1 MLAFSWVLAFGLE
14 LAALA
19 AFGVWGAQTGP
30 NLGVRVLLGV
40 GAPLLVAIFWG
51 AFLSPRAA
59 FWLPPTLHWPLK
71 LLVFAAAVGALAAG
85 GQVGW
90 ALGYAGC
97 SVLYLSL
104 CRFLPSRDLTA

>member
-1 MLAFSWVLAFGLE
+1 MLALSWVLAFGLE
-14 LAALA
+14 LAALT

-59 FWLPPTLHWPLK
+59 FWLPPTLRGSLK

-85 GQVGW
+85 RPVGW
-90 ALGYAGC
+90 AVGCAGC
-97 SVLYLSL
+97 SALYLASCGL
-104 CRFLPSRDLTA
+104 LPRPT

>member
-19 AFGVWGAQTGP
+19 AFGLWGAQTGP
-30 NLGVRVLLGV
+30 NLGVGALLGV

-59 FWLPPTLHWPLK
+59 FSLPPTLRWFLK

-97 SVLYLSL
+97 SVLYLSSR
-104 CRFLPSRDLTA
+104 RFLPLPDLPA

>member
-1 MLAFSWVLAFGLE
+1 MLAASWVLAFGLE

-19 AFGVWGAQTGP
+19 AFGLWGAQTGS
-30 NLGVRVLLGV
+30 NLGV

-59 FWLPPTLHWPLK
+59 FWLPPTLRGSLK

-85 GQVGW
+85 RPVGW

-104 CRFLPSRDLTA
+104 CGFLPRPT

>member
-1 MLAFSWVLAFGLE
+1 MLAVSWVLAFGLE

-19 AFGVWGAQTGP
+19 AFGLWGVQTGP
-30 NLGVRVLLGV
+30 NLGVRALLGV
-40 GAPLLVAIFWG
+40 GTPLMVAVFWG
-51 AFLSPRAA
+51 AFLSPRVA
-59 FWLPPTLHWPLK
+59 FWLPPTVRGSLK

-85 GQVGW
+85 RQVGW

-104 CRFLPSRDLTA
+104 CGFLPRPT